1 MYQVSIT
8 LGWSRQLIKHHLAS
22 RALSEDGAKVWCVL
36 QESEGF
42 SGKGRSQWGGA
53 AALSTALWLPIW
65 RPAFLSTQVRGKMS
79 SAASFL
85 PKHSQYNMTQ
95 FSTTDRSP
103 GPKPRAESRQS
114 AGDDHNILEQPMAGA
129 ELCVNLGSPA
139 WVTAGRKGG
148 RTHRHSIFLHLASWP
163 SLVPG
168 KLNPACS
175 YCCKWGTLCSL
186 WAHCMGFQ
194 IKLSLNLQNEYRKDP
209 LSSHLS
215 RKLFMCFAVVFL
227 LNTMHHQT
235 VSVPGS
241 FFFLKENAQFE
252 FSVRPDLL

>member
-1 MYQVSIT
+1 MEQRSGVC
-8 LGWSRQLIKHHLAS
+8 SRNLRDFLEKAG
-22 RALSEDGAKVWCVL
+22 LSEVGQQHSAQPFGCPSGDLHFYPLRSEAKWV
-36 QESEGF
+36 QQPHS
-42 SGKGRSQWGGA
+42 SQN
-53 AALSTALWLPIW
+53 T
-65 RPAFLSTQVRGKMS
+65 V
-79 SAASFL
+79 
-85 PKHSQYNMTQ
+85 
-95 FSTTDRSP
+95 STTWHNSVRRIALLGQSPELRADRVQVMITTSLSSP
-103 GPKPRAESRQS
+103 WLGQ
-114 AGDDHNILEQPMAGA
+114 N
-129 ELCVNLGSPA
+129 CVNLGSPA
-139 WVTAGRKGG
+139 WVTAGWKGG